1 MAPKSKSFL
10 RDIQESGRQFVSET
24 GKKIREA
31 KKYMQEKAIPAAQ
44 ETVREVLPS
53 RERRVWELGYE
64 KDATPAQT
72 IQFKEAEAKGDEA
85 TMNKLKD
92 EVERARRGRKKPQ
105 GQNAVQQTDQG
116 Q

>member
-1 MAPKSKSFL
+1 MEPKNKSLL
-10 RDIQESGRQFVSET
+10 RDLQESGRQLVAES
-24 GKKIREA
+24 GKKFREA

-64 KDATPAQT
+64 KHATPQQT
-72 IQFKEAEAKGDEA
+72 QQFKEAEAKGDEA

-92 EVERARRGRKKPQ
+92 AVERAKRERQKSQ
-105 GQNAVQQTDQG
+105 GQNAVQPTDQG